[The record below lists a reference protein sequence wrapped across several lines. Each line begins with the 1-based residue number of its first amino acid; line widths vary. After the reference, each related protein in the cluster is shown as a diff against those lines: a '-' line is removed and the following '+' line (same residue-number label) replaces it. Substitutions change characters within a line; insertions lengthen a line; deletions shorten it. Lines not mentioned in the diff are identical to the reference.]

1 MIIDKM
7 LARFLEVQ
15 HQLNMAEKVKDHS
28 VDFVFVIFIIIKELE
43 KKFSKTGAYKN
54 LKKMLGSKN
63 ATTREMRN
71 KLNVYEPNTIEDDE
85 REEE

>member
-1 MIIDKM
+1 M
-7 LARFLEVQ
+7 LDRFLEVQ
-15 HQLNMAEKVKDHS
+15 HQLNMAEKVNSYPSWKT
-28 VDFVFVIFIIIKELE
+28 FFVICDIIKELE
-43 KKFSKTGAYKN
+43 KKFSETGAYKN

-63 ATTREMRN
+63 ATIKEMRE

>member
-1 MIIDKM
+1 M

-15 HQLNMAEKVKDHS
+15 HQLNMAEKVNRFSICKP
-28 VDFVFVIFIIIKELE
+28 FFVIFIILKELE
-43 KKFSKTGAYKN
+43 KKFSETGAYKN

-63 ATTREMRN
+63 ATIKEMRG